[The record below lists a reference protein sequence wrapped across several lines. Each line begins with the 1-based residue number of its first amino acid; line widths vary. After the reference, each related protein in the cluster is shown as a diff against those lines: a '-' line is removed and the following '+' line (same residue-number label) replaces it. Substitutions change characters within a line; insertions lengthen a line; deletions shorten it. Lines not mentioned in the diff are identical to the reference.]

1 MSAGIEVI
9 LDAMVEGVIVV
20 NAGGK
25 LVLANTTA
33 RAMLQWA
40 VPISGQHYLE
50 AVRQPDIAAQFE
62 TALAGASPTPVDV
75 EIDRQGRRLLTAH
88 AVPVAAEQGG
98 GAVLVLRDITELR
111 RIDQVR
117 RDFVTNVSHE
127 LRTPLTAIRG
137 YLEALR
143 EVPPPPRALCAKF
156 LDIIERHA
164 GRMERLVKDLLR
176 LARLDARQDTLEM
189 SPVTVAS
196 LVQSVAND
204 LEASLTTKHQ
214 RVDISVGAGADV
226 LAADPVRLADAL
238 RNLVENASNYGP

>member
-143 EVPPPPRALCAKF
+143 EVPTPPRALCA
-156 LDIIERHA
+156 
-164 GRMERLVKDLLR
+164 
-176 LARLDARQDTLEM
+176 
-189 SPVTVAS
+189 
-196 LVQSVAND
+196 
-204 LEASLTTKHQ
+204 
-214 RVDISVGAGADV
+214 
-226 LAADPVRLADAL
+226 
-238 RNLVENASNYGP
+238 